1 VFKSNVGIQWKCL
14 LYPKDLEMAT
24 QSNSCLLQWLS
35 LGFLLWRTMH
45 RELRMTEF
53 CIELN

>member
-1 VFKSNVGIQWKCL
+1 MFKSNVGIQWKCL